1 MGTDNNN
8 NYTGPE
14 RRADERR
21 VMEDRRGSTRFSDLL
36 GRRSGIERRLPVRA
50 AQYG

>member
-14 RRADERR
+14 RRAVERR
-21 VMEDRRGSTRFSDLL
+21 MLMDRRDNTRFSDLL
-36 GRRSGIERRLPVRA
+36 GRRSGIERRLPIRA